1 MKQVD
6 GACAQTFRVGRGEVR
21 GTCDG
26 DVHVQSHVEQQRTTS
41 DQMIESCQRGVG
53 FPRDL
58 LVWRRSS
65 GIYERPVAGWAFRTS
80 NACKGT
86 KNSLGE
92 PSPRYSATTKAV
104 RPDYQ
109 NTAVGTDL
117 RRTGTSPITTTG
129 ATTTSFMLGNG

>member
-1 MKQVD
+1 MARAPKRYVW
-6 GACAQTFRVGRGEVR
+6 AVERFAARVMA
-21 GTCDG
+21 
-26 DVHVQSHVEQQRTTS
+26 TS
-41 DQMIESCQRGVG
+41 MSRVT
-53 FPRDL
+53 
-58 LVWRRSS
+58 SS